1 MRNIYNMVFIVIFL
15 MILWVPFLLAHRE
28 DCRISDME
36 NRMLASVP
44 HIMKENGDINFSYS
58 ADFDAWINDNVRFRT
73 ILMELNSALQYR
85 LFGRIAKESLREGKE
100 GHLYYVDEDKVR
112 EYQHVNL
119 LSEEE
124 LTAYITSMQ
133 KLNDYLKERGIAFYY
148 MQCYDKDSIYPE
160 YYVKGVKQFGD
171 MSRANQIVDALKRNT
186 DVSVIPIYKELMD
199 HKGEE
204 LLYFKV
210 SDPAHWNEYG
220 AHIGYETLLNTIKN
234 DFPMVYSLKDS
245 DYLITRYQDKTE
257 IYGYTYPYPENSLRY
272 KIKEPKAKELIL
284 DEFDPEKVIRYREY
298 GHYYVNQEC
307 ENDLKIMVVGDS
319 YIRQFL
325 KEHIAESFRETL
337 SIDWI
342 NLTNLDKVLEIY
354 EPDIV
359 IFESAEF
366 TLNYTIPLVNEISY
380 SE

>member
-44 HIMKENGDINFSYS
+44 HIMKENGGINFSYS

-73 ILMELNSALQYR
+73 ILMELNSTLQYR

-210 SDPAHWNEYG
+210 
-220 AHIGYETLLNTIKN
+220 
-234 DFPMVYSLKDS
+234 
-245 DYLITRYQDKTE
+245 
-257 IYGYTYPYPENSLRY
+257 
-272 KIKEPKAKELIL
+272 
-284 DEFDPEKVIRYREY
+284 
-298 GHYYVNQEC
+298 
-307 ENDLKIMVVGDS
+307 
-319 YIRQFL
+319 
-325 KEHIAESFRETL
+325 
-337 SIDWI
+337 
-342 NLTNLDKVLEIY
+342 
-354 EPDIV
+354 
-359 IFESAEF
+359 
-366 TLNYTIPLVNEISY
+366 
-380 SE
+380 